1 MSIRH
6 IVMWKL
12 VTDDPATKIEHTEQL
27 RAALE
32 GLIPLI
38 PEIQGLTVRK
48 NVLFDGD
55 NFDVVLDSF
64 FDNADDLATY
74 ASHPE
79 HKKAGVIVKA
89 LTNDRAAADI
99 QF

>member
-12 VTDDPATKIEHTEQL
+12 VTDDAATKVEHTEQL

-32 GLIPLI
+32 GLIPII
-38 PEIQGLTVRK
+38 PEIQGLTVRQ

-64 FDNADDLATY
+64 FENADALATY
-74 ASHPE
+74 ASHTA
-79 HKKAGVIVKA
+79 HKEAGTIVKA
-89 LTNDRAAADI
+89 LTNARAAVDI

>member
-12 VTDDPATKIEHTEQL
+12 ITDNAAEKIAHTEQI

-32 GLIPLI
+32 GLIGII
-38 PEIQGLTVRK
+38 PEIRGLTVRQ
-48 NVLFDGD
+48 NVLHDGS

-64 FDNADDLATY
+64 FDSADDLAIY
-74 ASHPE
+74 ASHPAHVE
-79 HKKAGVIVKA
+79 AGAIVKS
-89 LTNDRAAADI
+89 LTNDRAAVDI
-99 QF
+99 EF